1 MCALR
6 GNAMRYGHLIPT
18 IYPTGVF
25 IQSIEQTQTSTEAGG
40 KNIVTITLTNHT
52 QQRFEILNG
61 SKGDV
66 GDAAGIKEITASIDN
81 GIGTPSVTVTATGAG
96 AEKIVHFDFKN
107 LKGEAGNTALTEETK
122 QHISQSVASANKYT
136 DDAIGAVE
144 QHIEAAR
151 QRIDTGDANA
161 LQTAKHYADQQ
172 TQAEAQERAQGDSAT
187 LADAKRYTNDLLIK
201 IFQNGHIQWAG
212 MPSPLEDTALHFE
225 GYSWY
230 EVNYDGN
237 FFRAKGRNAKA
248 FSAKKLT
255 VDHIKNGTYIFQDD
269 EQGDAIRNIKGTLGP
284 FDDGESARMS
294 SIVSGCFQIGGSGVR
309 DMETSGTDL
318 DGFLI
323 NFDASKA
330 ADVSVAEEN
339 RSRNLTFTIWA
350 LVKDE

>member
-1 MCALR
+1 MQY
-6 GNAMRYGHLIPT
+6 GNLIPT

-25 IQSIEQTQTSTEAGG
+25 IRSIEQTQTSTEAGG
-40 KNIVTITLTNHT
+40 KNIVTVTLTNHT

-107 LKGEAGNTALTEETK
+107 LKGEAGNTALAEETK

-136 DDAIGAVE
+136 DDAIRAVE
-144 QHIEAAR
+144 QH
-151 QRIDTGDANA
+151 IDTGDANA
-161 LQTAKHYADQQ
+161 LRTAKHYADQQ

-201 IFQNGHIQWAG
+201 IFQNGYIQWPG
-212 MPSPLEDTALHFE
+212 MPTPDTLFTFE
-225 GYSWY
+225 GYRWA
-230 EVNYDGN
+230 EVNYDGC

-255 VDHIKNGTYIFQDD
+255 VDHIKNGAYIFQDD

-294 SIVSGCFQIGGSGVR
+294 SIVSGCFQIGGRGVR
-309 DMETSGTDL
+309 DVETSGTDL